1 VRRKEEEQVEQEE
14 EEEEEEEEFGW
25 VGGELNEDKALT
37 KNSFEAPCNMSAALE
52 GCGAAL
58 EL

>member
-1 VRRKEEEQVEQEE
+1 MEQEE